1 MANPSVFDH
10 LRPFWAH
17 LDSFGPFQTKIN
29 FLLRGTSAKPYFVH
43 LGQKNNFCLKWSKRV
58 QMGPKRLVQWH
69 NVKLQ
74 IREICK
80 MQQSRDRLQVDLS
93 APLPPPSPSQQESG
107 AGLRQLRQGQ
117 RPAGAD
123 LAPRFQNNVRKIWSL
138 HTAVMTKKC
147 SWSLIPSLRVTFDF
161 L

>member
-1 MANPSVFDH
+1 MVNPSVFDH

-29 FLLRGTSAKPYFVH
+29 FLLWGTSAKPYFVH
-43 LGQKNNFCLKWSKRV
+43 LGQKKNFCLNWSKRV

-93 APLPPPSPSQQESG
+93 APLPSHPPRRHNRKVEPVSGSFAKGNDLLVQISHQDFRTMFEKYGASTQQS
-107 AGLRQLRQGQ
+107 
-117 RPAGAD
+117 
-123 LAPRFQNNVRKIWSL
+123 
-138 HTAVMTKKC
+138 
-147 SWSLIPSLRVTFDF
+147 
-161 L
+161 